1 MLHPMA
7 KAPEMSEGLT
17 TRDRALG
24 KADFGTS
31 ASPRQLAPRI
41 AQLNSHLV
49 AITLPGP
56 LMSSYQDEVRL
67 IGGEHKH

>member
-1 MLHPMA
+1 MA

-17 TRDRALG
+17 TRNRALG

-31 ASPRQLAPRI
+31 ATLRQLVPRT
-41 AQLNSHLV
+41 AQLNFHLV

-67 IGGEHKH
+67 IGGEHEH